1 MLVMKLLHAILALQ
15 AGYAAAGAKRSA
27 A

>member
-1 MLVMKLLHAILALQ
+1 MKLLHAILALQ
-15 AGYAAAGAKRSA
+15 AGYAAACVKRSA

>member
-1 MLVMKLLHAILALQ
+1 MKLLHAILALQ